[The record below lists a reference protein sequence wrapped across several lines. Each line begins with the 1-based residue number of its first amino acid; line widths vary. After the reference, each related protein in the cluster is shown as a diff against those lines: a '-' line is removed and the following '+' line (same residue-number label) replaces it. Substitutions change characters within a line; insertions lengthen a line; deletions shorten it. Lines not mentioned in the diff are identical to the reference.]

1 MSSYLV
7 RDIMSK
13 KVITLTGK
21 DTLLDAYKLMQRYN
35 LDRLVIVNGE
45 YKPIGI
51 ITSKDLVEFLLED
64 TSGRALD
71 DVKVSEVMSKKPIQV
86 APTYPIPE
94 VASLMLKNKISSI
107 IVVNDDGKLA
117 GIVTKTDLCRFYS
130 QFEGLN
136 LVKDYMTSPV
146 VTIRPYDSVFKA
158 ALLMM
163 SKDIS
168 RLVVVERRK
177 VVGIITLTDLTLVA
191 PLLKGLRGVP
201 RRALRKLFTK
211 GIAVTVADLM
221 TSDPIT
227 IYEEEDLAT
236 AAKLMIT
243 HSISGLPVLDIRE
256 ELSGIVT
263 KTDIVRAVSDMKK

>member
-1 MSSYLV
+1 MSNYLV

-13 KVITLTGK
+13 RVITLAEK

-35 LDRLVIVNGE
+35 LNRLVIVNE
-45 YKPIGI
+45 DYKPIGI

-71 DVKVSEVMSKKPIQV
+71 DVILSEVMSRNPIRV
-86 APTYPIPE
+86 APTYPVPE
-94 VASLMLKNKISSI
+94 VASLMLKNRISSI
-107 IVVNDDGKLA
+107 IVIDDNGRLT

-130 QFEGLN
+130 HFEGLN

-146 VTIRPYDSVFKA
+146 ITVRPYDSVFKA

-168 RLVVVERRK
+168 RLVVVEKRK
-177 VVGIITLTDLTLVA
+177 VMGIITLTDLTLVA
-191 PLLKGLRGVP
+191 PLLKGMRSVP
-201 RRALRKLFTK
+201 RKTLRKLFTK

-227 IYEEEDLAT
+227 IYEEEDLAI
-236 AAKLMIT
+236 AAKLMIA
-243 HSISGLPVLDIRE
+243 HSISGLPVLDVRE
-256 ELSGIVT
+256 ELTGIVT
-263 KTDIVRAVSDMKK
+263 KTDIVKAVSEMRR